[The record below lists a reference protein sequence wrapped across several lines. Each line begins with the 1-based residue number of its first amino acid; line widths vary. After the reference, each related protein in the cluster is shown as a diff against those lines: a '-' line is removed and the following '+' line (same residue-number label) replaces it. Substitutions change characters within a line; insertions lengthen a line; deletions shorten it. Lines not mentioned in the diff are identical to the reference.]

1 MKKKYRIKSNSDI
14 QSLMRKNQTVGNSY
28 FIVYYSENHD
38 NINFRFAIAVSKKYG
53 NAVERNLMKRRVREI
68 IRLSEIKQNYDFF
81 IIAKLKAKT
90 LNFNDIK
97 LNITKLLKKAN
108 ILKGGRIWKIEKE
121 FYY

>member
-14 QSLMRKNQTVGNSY
+14 QSLMQKNQTVGNSY

-108 ILKGGRIWKIEKE
+108 ILKGGRI
-121 FYY
+121 